1 MRAVFDILKILL
13 IERDC
18 FISDILRPDKVAARL
33 RPAGCALLYKFG
45 DILLFLLQP
54 CLVLIVGPPLN
65 IGILIAVKISYI
77 GGFRFSGNR
86 FLCISVGI
94 HRCKSCG
101 SPCNEAR
108 RNNDSGECGFLEF
121 HNSFN
126 PFSDSVPAECSSS
139 GNAAPF
145 FQSDESH
152 RVILALAAE
161 LFQYCFIAGKLNIP
175 IRECEH
181 CPSQRIEPMNARS
194 GGKNKLHQH
203 VKSAD
208 MHKFMRKRKTHFLA
222 VCGQVFRENY
232 HRIYNAVGQRRGHSV
247 AYFYCYF
254 PSKVFC
260 GYVGLNFRIVCR
272 QSLGKLPAAAEV
284 QRCHYPKRDN
294 NSACPDDSEN
304 QITVRSAAC
313 SGG

>member
-1 MRAVFDILKILL
+1 
-13 IERDC
+13 
-18 FISDILRPDKVAARL
+18 
-33 RPAGCALLYKFG
+33 
-45 DILLFLLQP
+45 
-54 CLVLIVGPPLN
+54 
-65 IGILIAVKISYI
+65 
-77 GGFRFSGNR
+77 
-86 FLCISVGI
+86 
-94 HRCKSCG
+94 
-101 SPCNEAR
+101 
-108 RNNDSGECGFLEF
+108 
-121 HNSFN
+121 
-126 PFSDSVPAECSSS
+126 
-139 GNAAPF
+139 
-145 FQSDESH
+145 
-152 RVILALAAE
+152 
-161 LFQYCFIAGKLNIP
+161 
-175 IRECEH
+175 
-181 CPSQRIEPMNARS
+181 MNARS
-194 GGKNKLHQH
+194 GGKNKLRKH

-208 MHKFMRKRKTHFLA
+208 MHQLMSKRKPHFFA
-222 VCGQVFRENY
+222 VCGQIFRENY